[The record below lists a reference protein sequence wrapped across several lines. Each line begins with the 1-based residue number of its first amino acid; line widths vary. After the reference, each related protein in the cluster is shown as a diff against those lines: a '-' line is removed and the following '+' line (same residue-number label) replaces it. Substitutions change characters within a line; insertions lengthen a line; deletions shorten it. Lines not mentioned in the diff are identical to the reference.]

1 MSSQASRLA
10 EYEGKMVILSKEIE
24 RLNLVLKETTYEF
37 ESIQIREKQYL
48 QEIERLNNILRL
60 KV

>member
-1 MSSQASRLA
+1 
-10 EYEGKMVILSKEIE
+10 MVVLSKEIE

-60 KV
+60 KVEEVTRLEQLNG

>member
-1 MSSQASRLA
+1 
-10 EYEGKMVILSKEIE
+10 MVVLSKEIE

-60 KV
+60 KVEEATRLEQLNG